1 MKMNR
6 IHTTFESFLNEAY
19 NSNEEFEFVVEA
31 FKSSKLS
38 ALMDLKGASYDNKSM
53 QKIIAALYRT
63 TKIKLDEITDDM
75 LEEMTPA
82 QAYKSKAPGFYFYIS
97 DNEKENPYYNGE
109 SYRIIPGNR
118 LLAVANGANEIYNL
132 EWASRWSADKG
143 QYLKNSGRYGGDDT
157 VGIDKKH
164 SGYGS
169 SGLSNIK
176 RISEVSD
183 RVLYLNLE
191 LVPSSQTQIR
201 DRAAARVGA
210 TALMDPKDF
219 KKQNLARYEQIK
231 NERLLASAD
240 SIDKEV
246 EKVLNQANEMVMKAV
261 TTKEFDQYG
270 YLVIAKDPRG
280 RNVTPG
286 DISNYT
292 SRVLDYYSKLIQAQ
306 NEVER
311 VKDKDKWESDYANKR
326 VKETT
331 LTLKQHLQLWDAKS
345 PKIAW

>member
-1 MKMNR
+1 MNK

-38 ALMDLKGASYDNKSM
+38 ALMDLKGSSYDNKAM
-53 QKIIAALYRT
+53 QKVIAALYRT
-63 TKIKLDEITDDM
+63 AKIKLDEITDDM

-97 DNEKENPYYNGE
+97 DNEKENPYFNGE

-132 EWASRWSADKG
+132 EWARRFSSISG

-183 RVLYLNLE
+183 RVLYLNPAV
-191 LVPSSQTQIR
+191 VPSSQDQIR
-201 DRAAARVGA
+201 SREAARTGA
-210 TALMDPKDF
+210 TAMMDPKDF

-231 NERLLASAD
+231 NQRLLASAD
-240 SIDKEV
+240 NIDKDV
-246 EKVLNQANEMVMKAV
+246 EKVLSQANEMVMKAV
-261 TTKEFDQYG
+261 ASKEFDEYG
-270 YLVIAKDPRG
+270 YLIITRDPKG
-280 RNVTPG
+280 RKVTPG

-292 SRVLDYYSKLIQAQ
+292 GRVLDYYSKLIQAQ
-306 NEVER
+306 NNAER
-311 VKDKDKWESDYANKR
+311 AKGKDKWEVEYAAKS
-326 VKETT
+326 VKEAT
-331 LTLKQHLQLWDAKS
+331 LTLKQQLQKWDAKS
-345 PKIAW
+345 PNIAW